1 MAQTQINGGTQIK
14 AGTITLDRL
23 VSGYSIPTTN
33 LADGANFLKKDGS
46 VTLTGALN
54 LGGFAPTNSGTPSNP
69 NDLTTKS
76 YVDAKTAGIGG
87 VADAR
92 VVATT
97 NQGTLS
103 GLLTIDGVTLVAGD
117 IVLLTAQTTGSQ
129 NGLWT
134 ASASAWTRPAW
145 WASASVVKEGYYFFI
160 AEGTTYKETKWWLTT
175 TGTITVDT
183 TSTGFVQDTSGGA
196 YTAGTGLTLTGGA
209 FSVNYGTTSTTA
221 AAGNDARITGALQTS
236 ALGTGVQ
243 TALGV
248 AVGSAGAPVVNGGAL
263 GTPSA
268 GTLSSCSGL
277 PAATGL
283 TGTLAATNFPAL
295 TGDVTTTAGSLS
307 TTVNHTSG
315 SGFCKYTD
323 FIANETPSGTI
334 NGSNATFTLANTPAT
349 VNSAV
354 SSLEVVLNGVVLE
367 GGSGN
372 DYTLSG
378 NTITMLLVPQTGDKL
393 RAYYM
398 K

>member
-14 AGTITLDRL
+14 SGTITLDRL
-23 VSGYSIPTTN
+23 VSGYSIPSTN

-46 VTLTGALN
+46 VTMTAALN
-54 LGGFAPTNSGTPSNP
+54 LGGYTVQNSGTPTNSS
-69 NDLTTKS
+69 DLTTKS

-92 VVATT
+92 LVATT
-97 NQGTLS
+97 NQGSLS
-103 GLLTIDGVTLVAGD
+103 GLLTIDGVTLVSGD
-117 IVLLTAQTTGSQ
+117 VVLLTAQSTGSQ
-129 NGLWT
+129 NGPWVA
-134 ASASAWTRPAW
+134 ASGAWARPSW
-145 WASASVVKEGYYFFI
+145 WASASTVKEGYYFFI

-183 TSTGFVQDTSGGA
+183 TSVAFVQDTSGGT
-196 YTAGTGLTLTGGA
+196 YTAGTGLTLTGSA

-221 AAGNDARITGALQTS
+221 AVGNDSRITGALQTS

-243 TALGV
+243 TALGDN
-248 AVGSAGAPVVNGGAL
+248 VGSAGAFVVNGGAL
-263 GTPSA
+263 GTPSS

-283 TGTLAATNFPAL
+283 TGTLAAGNFPAL
-295 TGDVTTTAGSLS
+295 TGDVTTSAGSLA
-307 TTVNHTSG
+307 TTINHTSG
-315 SGFCKYTD
+315 SGFLKYTD
-323 FIANETPSGTI
+323 FIASETPSGTI
-334 NGSNATFTLANTPAT
+334 NGSNTTFTLANTPAT
-349 VNSAV
+349 VNGSA
-354 SSLEVVLNGVVLE
+354 SSLELLLNGVVLE
-367 GGSGN
+367 AGSGN

-393 RAYYM
+393 RAWYV